1 MLPFKKILCPT
12 DFSEPAFVALKRAE
26 ELARHFEAELIVAH
40 VIPPLPGPHS
50 FPDPQAPLNF
60 EVPLFQQEL
69 AIKAE
74 QMLKEL
80 VFQLKGRTRDLVT
93 TGEAAPEILRIA
105 AAGAR
110 RPHRHR
116 LPRAD
121 GLASAGPRLR
131 GRKSDAPGHLPGPEH
146 RRAPCGGA
154 VSQQMPGCVSAGHE
168 Q

>member
-26 ELARHFEAELIVAH
+26 ELARHFAAELIVAH

-74 QMLKEL
+74 QMLKDL
-80 VFQLKGRTRDLVT
+80 VSQLKGRTRDLVT

-105 AAGAR
+105 QEEHVDLIIIASHGLTGWR
-110 RPHRHR
+110 RLVH
-116 LPRAD
+116 
-121 GLASAGPRLR
+121 
-131 GRKSDAPGHLPGPEH
+131 
-146 RRAPCGGA
+146 GA
-154 VSQQMPGCVSAGHE
+154 VAEKVVRQAACPVLSIAAPHE
-168 Q
+168 ETR

>member
-26 ELARHFEAELIVAH
+26 ELARHFAAELIVAH
-40 VIPPLPGPHS
+40 VIPTLPGPHS

-74 QMLKEL
+74 QMLKDL
-80 VFQLKGRTRDLVT
+80 VSHHQAETRDLVT

-105 AAGAR
+105 QEEHVDLIVIASHGLTGWR
-110 RPHRHR
+110 RLVHGSVAEKVVRQATCPV
-116 LPRAD
+116 LSIAVP
-121 GLASAGPRLR
+121 
-131 GRKSDAPGHLPGPEH
+131 PE
-146 RRAPCGGA
+146 A
-154 VSQQMPGCVSAGHE
+154 E

>member
-26 ELARHFEAELIVAH
+26 ELARHFAAELIVAH
-40 VIPPLPGPHS
+40 VIPTLPGPHS
-50 FPDPQAPLNF
+50 FPDPQAAFNF

-74 QMLKEL
+74 QMLKDL
-80 VFQLKGRTRDLVT
+80 VSHHKAETRDLVT

-105 AAGAR
+105 QEEHVDLIVIASHGLTGWRRLVHGSVAEKVVRQATCPVLTIAA
-110 RPHRHR
+110 P
-116 LPRAD
+116 
-121 GLASAGPRLR
+121 
-131 GRKSDAPGHLPGPEH
+131 PE
-146 RRAPCGGA
+146 A
-154 VSQQMPGCVSAGHE
+154 E

>member
-26 ELARHFEAELIVAH
+26 ELARHFAAELFVAH
-40 VIPPLPGPHS
+40 IIPTLPGPHL

-60 EVPLFQQEL
+60 DVPLYQQEL

-80 VFQLKGRTRDLVT
+80 VSHHKVATRNLVT

-105 AAGAR
+105 QQEQADLIIIASHGLTGWRRLVFGSVAEKVVRQATCPVLTIAA
-110 RPHRHR
+110 P
-116 LPRAD
+116 PE
-121 GLASAGPRLR
+121 AGR
-131 GRKSDAPGHLPGPEH
+131 
-146 RRAPCGGA
+146 
-154 VSQQMPGCVSAGHE
+154 
-168 Q
+168 